1 MLALPIAIARQRR
14 IIPGVMQTLR
24 GLLAAAWCV
33 ALLAAGGAHGEVAPA
48 TCARAE
54 SRAVRRV
61 VQEYLLPQ
69 VAKQKDLT
77 LPRACPLHPERNM

>member
-1 MLALPIAIARQRR
+1 MLLSRLRVLDAAFCLAL
-14 IIPGVMQTLR
+14 L
-24 GLLAAAWCV
+24 V
-33 ALLAAGGAHGEVAPA
+33 AVQGEVDPA

-69 VAKQKDLT
+69 IAKQKGFT
-77 LPRACPLHPERNM
+77 LPRACPLHPDRNMCAASSSSLPSPLQQG

>member
-1 MLALPIAIARQRR
+1 MSPPRQRVLDTLFCLALLVVAE
-14 IIPGVMQTLR
+14 GVQ
-24 GLLAAAWCV
+24 
-33 ALLAAGGAHGEVAPA
+33 GEVNPA

-69 VAKQKDLT
+69 IAKQKDLT
-77 LPRACPLHPERNM
+77 LPRACPLHPDRNM

>member
-1 MLALPIAIARQRR
+1 MLPSWQRVLDATFYLALF
-14 IIPGVMQTLR
+14 
-24 GLLAAAWCV
+24 LATGCV
-33 ALLAAGGAHGEVAPA
+33 QGEVDPA

-69 VAKQKDLT
+69 IAKQKGFT
-77 LPRACPLHPERNM
+77 LPRACPLHPDRNM